1 MHQSLSFV
9 LLIDVS
15 TVRDL
20 FDYYMTWLSFL
31 MSSMHICSIF
41 YIILSIV
48 LYRLVQLM
56 QILTPDAPYNFYFK
70 MCTEMLWIARMR
82 DASNFSNIY
91 IYIYIFVPFNFKPLV
106 FINDTKF
113 VNKNREQFIMK
124 NILKESFNGNGR
136 KYIFLFYNYSFLWG
150 AKSSHALSQ
159 KLKK

>member
-1 MHQSLSFV
+1 
-9 LLIDVS
+9 
-15 TVRDL
+15 
-20 FDYYMTWLSFL
+20 
-31 MSSMHICSIF
+31 
-41 YIILSIV
+41 
-48 LYRLVQLM
+48 
-56 QILTPDAPYNFYFK
+56 
-70 MCTEMLWIARMR
+70 MR

-113 VNKNREQFIMK
+113 VNKNREQYIMK

-136 KYIFLFYNYSFLWG
+136 KCIFLFYNYSFLWG

>member
-9 LLIDVS
+9 LLIDFS

-91 IYIYIFVPFNFKPLV
+91 IYIYIYLFLLISNHLYSLMIQSLLTKTGNNLLWKIYWKKVSMAMVGSIFSYFIIIPFCGGPKVVMLFL
-106 FINDTKF
+106 
-113 VNKNREQFIMK
+113 KN
-124 NILKESFNGNGR
+124 
-136 KYIFLFYNYSFLWG
+136 
-150 AKSSHALSQ
+150 
-159 KLKK
+159 

>member
-1 MHQSLSFV
+1 
-9 LLIDVS
+9 
-15 TVRDL
+15 
-20 FDYYMTWLSFL
+20 